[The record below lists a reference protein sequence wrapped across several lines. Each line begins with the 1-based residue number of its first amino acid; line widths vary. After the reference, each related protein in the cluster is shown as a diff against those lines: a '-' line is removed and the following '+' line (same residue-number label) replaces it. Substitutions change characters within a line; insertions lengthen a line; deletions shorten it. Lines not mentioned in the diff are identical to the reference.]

1 MTDLGGTY
9 CLPSCPGMEYQGFS
23 DVFTGLLS
31 EDGNFESMGF
41 EVDLTGSDIR
51 RGRISGEL
59 L

>member
-1 MTDLGGTY
+1 MTGLGGTY
-9 CLPSCPGMEYQGFS
+9 CLPSCPGVEYQCFS
-23 DVFTGLLS
+23 DVFTDLN